1 MRELALTCQDRT
13 MLCHRPMRAS
23 QCSAICLEHHLLHNC
38 FKTKYCLL
46 GGEEMQSFANL
57 SGRLFSKSHQT
68 NTTVKL
74 ADSQYDHINQGCKWI
89 SKYQR

>member
-38 FKTKYCLL
+38 FETKYCLL

-57 SGRLFSKSHQT
+57 SGRLFSNSNQR
-68 NTTVKL
+68 NITVKL
-74 ADSQYDHINQGCKWI
+74 ARLTGLSHDWSYHIDF
-89 SKYQR
+89 